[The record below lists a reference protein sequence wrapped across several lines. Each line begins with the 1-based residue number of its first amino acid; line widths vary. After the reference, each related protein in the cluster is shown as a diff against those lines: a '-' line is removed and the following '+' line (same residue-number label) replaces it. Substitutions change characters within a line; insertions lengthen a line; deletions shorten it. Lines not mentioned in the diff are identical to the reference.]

1 MVPTYTYNGPHQFS
15 SHQTHPWYGGGGL
28 VILETVQVGKK
39 NRETAWKIKLKYLQ
53 KQEGRGEKNKKI

>member
-1 MVPTYTYNGPHQFS
+1 MGRTSSLPTRP
-15 SHQTHPWYGGGGL
+15 THDMGGGGL